1 MLDYDDAKSRPSVI
15 EGILDTVDAVREAVD
30 ALMALA
36 DEMRAALD
44 LYQGDPQAQ
53 LEYLRGVY
61 WLWQHTLRTQ
71 DDGGLNK

>member
-1 MLDYDDAKSRPSVI
+1 MLDYDDAQSRPSVI

-53 LEYLRGVY
+53 LEYLRGVF
-61 WLWQHTLRTQ
+61 WLWQHTAEQ
-71 DDGGLNK
+71 DTEGRGK

>member
-1 MLDYDDAKSRPSVI
+1 MLDYDDAESRPSAI

-44 LYQGDPQAQ
+44 LYQGDPKSQV
-53 LEYLRGVY
+53 EYLRGVC
-61 WLWQHTLRTQ
+61 WLWQHTAEQ
-71 DDGGLNK
+71 DTEGRGK

>member
-1 MLDYDDAKSRPSVI
+1 MLDYDDAESRPSVI
-15 EGILDTVDAVREAVD
+15 EGILDTVDSVREAVD

-53 LEYLRGVY
+53 LEYLRGVF
-61 WLWQHTLRTQ
+61 WLWQHTAEQ
-71 DDGGLNK
+71 DTEGRDK